1 MHPCLH
7 VDEIVTLVASELVA
21 SDSKASA
28 AALARCC
35 RGFEDPV
42 LDPIWEDPGW
52 LTNLLSVFPKDVWN
66 YREDK
71 VCLCVV
77 TTFIL

>member
-7 VDEIVTLVASELVA
+7 VDEIVKLVASELVA
-21 SDSKASA
+21 SKSKASA

-35 RGFEDPV
+35 RGFEDSV
-42 LDPIWEDPGW
+42 LDSIWEDPGW
-52 LTNLLSVFPKDVWN
+52 LTNLLRVFPKDVWD
-66 YREDK
+66 YREYE

-77 TTFIL
+77 TKFVL